1 MNFNIPQILSLAG
14 NIRYNP
20 AVALAVNNLLT
31 ATSEVEYTI
40 ALAEATQQV
49 LGYQIERGD
58 TRKDYGRGGQ
68 LGMPLFQPLVIKGVN
83 GLDDLLLE
91 SAVLSLSRTKNVVTT
106 AIQGRE
112 GTVKEWINN
121 GDFSITFNGLLVAKG
136 WDFPI
141 EATALFN
148 EFMEVN
154 QSLKLEHEVLN
165 NLGIFEAVVMDYAL
179 PSTTYTNVQ
188 PYTIQLLSDNPF
200 ELVVS
205 DLPDIPQ
212 F

>member
-121 GDFSITFNGLLVAKG
+121 GDWSITFNGFLVAKG

-148 EFMEVN
+148 EYMEVN

>member
-1 MNFNIPQILSLAG
+1 MNYNIPQILSLAG

-121 GDFSITFNGLLVAKG
+121 GDWSITFNGLLVAKG

-141 EATALFN
+141 EATKLFN
-148 EFMEVN
+148 EYMDVN
-154 QSLKLEHEVLN
+154 ESLKLEHEVLN

-188 PYTIQLLSDNPF
+188 PYTIQLLSDIPF